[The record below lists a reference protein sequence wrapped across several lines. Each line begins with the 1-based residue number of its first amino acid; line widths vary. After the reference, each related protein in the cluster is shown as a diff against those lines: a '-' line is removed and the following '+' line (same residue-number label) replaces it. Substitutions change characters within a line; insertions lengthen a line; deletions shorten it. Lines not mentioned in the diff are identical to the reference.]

1 MPMATH
7 TTHTHVAECACRQL
21 VCCDFG
27 VGALKA
33 LFIDEA
39 KSERRNIAASTHK
52 HIFVCM
58 YACCYAAMNTCMYVC
73 HAMTMTNGPAIDSPR
88 AALTVLVVVVLLPLL
103 GELCVWS
110 ALIPCEYSGSTRGH
124 ISYAESRR

>member
-1 MPMATH
+1 MS
-7 TTHTHVAECACRQL
+7 ECACRQL

-39 KSERRNIAASTHK
+39 KSERRNIVASTHK
-52 HIFVCM
+52 PKFAALLLCSYVCM
-58 YACCYAAMNTCMYVC
+58 C
-73 HAMTMTNGPAIDSPR
+73 AMTMTNGPAIDSPR
-88 AALTVLVVVVLLPLL
+88 AALTVLVVVVL

-110 ALIPCEYSGSTRGH
+110 ALIPC
-124 ISYAESRR
+124 